1 MSFSKEELE
10 KGRELYEYRRTL
22 RIAKEVAEE
31 SIERLEREIVELKR
45 KLAAHE

>member
-1 MSFSKEELE
+1 MSFSKEGQE
-10 KGRELYEYRRTL
+10 RRDSV
-22 RIAKEVAEE
+22 AKEVAEE